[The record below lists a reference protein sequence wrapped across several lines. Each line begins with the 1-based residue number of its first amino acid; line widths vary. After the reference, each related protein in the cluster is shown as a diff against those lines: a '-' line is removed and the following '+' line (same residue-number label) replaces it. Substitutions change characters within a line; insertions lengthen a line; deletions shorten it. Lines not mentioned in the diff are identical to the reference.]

1 MGADATS
8 ATIELP
14 STGDAEA
21 VAALKAALLAHLAA
35 GEGVRLDAK
44 YVAEPSTALMQTIEA
59 AAAAFAEKTLPFGL
73 LEPSD
78 ALCGAYEALGLFTAL
93 MSRIVMDV

>member
-1 MGADATS
+1 MGGDAAN

-14 STGDAEA
+14 ATGDPIT
-21 VAALKAALLAHLAA
+21 VAALKTELLERLAA
-35 GEGVRLDAK
+35 GEAVRLDARH
-44 YVAEPSTALMQTIEA
+44 VAEPSVALIQMIEA
-59 AAAAFAEKTLPFGL
+59 GAAAFADKTLPFGL

-78 ALCGAYEALGLFTAL
+78 ALCGAYETLGLFTAL